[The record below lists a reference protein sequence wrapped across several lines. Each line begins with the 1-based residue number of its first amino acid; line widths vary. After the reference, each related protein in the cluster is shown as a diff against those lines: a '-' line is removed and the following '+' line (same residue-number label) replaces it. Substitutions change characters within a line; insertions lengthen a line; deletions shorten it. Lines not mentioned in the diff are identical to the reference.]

1 MGEERHP
8 RDLWKCPVRGATRS
22 LNAVTPREPK
32 SFDRHHRKSQPP
44 SSSLFL
50 IASLCLWGQGENSVI
65 WLFSLILVGLCQ
77 GTLPWSGSHST
88 SAASSVD
95 AAIPAR
101 LGQVWVTLVMTLVPA
116 TVSSGVRSLYADLS
130 YSELRH
136 SLAYGPSQHLISLIG
151 TLENIRTSPT
161 WNAS

>member
-1 MGEERHP
+1 M
-8 RDLWKCPVRGATRS
+8 RGATRS

-32 SFDRHHRKSQPP
+32 SLIATVGRVNHHPP
-44 SSSLFL
+44 HCSSLLPCACGVRERAQF
-50 IASLCLWGQGENSVI
+50 I
-65 WLFSLILVGLCQ
+65 WLFSLIPVGLCQ

-151 TLENIRTSPT
+151 TLENIQTSPT

>member
-1 MGEERHP
+1 MRRCLERMVP
-8 RDLWKCPVRGATRS
+8 FCFKCFCLERLSNREDTGA
-22 LNAVTPREPK
+22 RERAQ
-32 SFDRHHRKSQPP
+32 F
-44 SSSLFL
+44 
-50 IASLCLWGQGENSVI
+50 I
-65 WLFSLILVGLCQ
+65 WLFSLIPVGLCQ

-88 SAASSVD
+88 SASSSVD

>member
-1 MGEERHP
+1 MKMPCERSNQKP
-8 RDLWKCPVRGATRS
+8 KCCHTQRTQE
-22 LNAVTPREPK
+22 L
-32 SFDRHHRKSQPP
+32 DRHHRKSQPP

-136 SLAYGPSQHLISLIG
+136 SLAYGPSQHLISPIG

-161 WNAS
+161 